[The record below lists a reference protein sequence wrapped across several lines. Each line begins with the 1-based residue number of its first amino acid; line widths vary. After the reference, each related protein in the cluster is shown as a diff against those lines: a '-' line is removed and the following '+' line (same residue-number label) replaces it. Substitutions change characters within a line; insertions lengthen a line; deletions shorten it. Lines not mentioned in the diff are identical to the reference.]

1 MDIKIPH
8 TTGPVMDAITHR
20 WSPRSFA
27 ERPLA
32 ETDVETILE
41 AATWA
46 FSASN
51 EQPWRYV
58 YGHRGTPLF
67 DTLTGL
73 LMPGNQV
80 WAKNAAVLMVSLIQ
94 THNAAGKPNTWA
106 MHDLGAA
113 NFALMLQANALGI
126 YGHVMGGFDQLRTVT
141 ELELPEGI
149 APVAMI
155 ALGYLDPAEKLPE
168 PFLTRELAP
177 RTRKPVSEIVLK
189 KS

>member
-1 MDIKIPH
+1 MDIKIPQ

-27 ERPLA
+27 ERPIA

-46 FSASN
+46 FSAAN
-51 EQPWRYV
+51 EQPWRYI
-58 YGHRGTPLF
+58 YAHHGTPLF

-73 LMPGNQV
+73 LMPGNQI
-80 WAKNAAVLMVSLIQ
+80 WAKNAAVLMVSMIQ

-155 ALGYLDPAEKLPE
+155 ALGYLDAAEKLPE